1 MAYVGTPLDT
11 TNAFQSLAGKRFSG
25 DASTTDFTL
34 DSAPNS
40 TLDIEVFV
48 GNVRQDPNSAYTVSG
63 TTLAFT
69 GAPPSGT
76 NNIYVVHQAKAV
88 GTIDPAVGS
97 TLDLNGAAE
106 LVLDADADTTITA
119 DTDDQIDIKIAGADD
134 FQFTA
139 NTFTAQSGSTI
150 TTPTLGVG
158 DTKDLGAGLH
168 IKTADS
174 GASVDSAADELV
186 IEGSGASGMTLLSG
200 TSSSGSI
207 YFGDSGDNDIGY
219 MAYNHS
225 DNYMMF
231 GTNAAERMRI
241 DSNGDVGIGTNNPQY
256 GKLQID
262 TDYADGQGRILY
274 GALTG
279 TSGTSPNNGVLFSAN
294 SSNFTNQFIRFHM
307 ESPNANQKII
317 YCTTT
322 GSNTEKFGVDEDGDV
337 VSASNSYGSTSDE
350 RIKQNITDANSQW
363 DDIKAVKV
371 RNFKKKQDT
380 SLTQIGVI
388 AQELESSGMTGLITE
403 RDPDVSDVEAD
414 SSFGTIVDDT
424 SLPKYDDGT
433 YHKKVGEVKAQVKEV
448 KYSVLYMKA
457 IKALQEA
464 QTRIETLE
472 TKVKTLEDA

>member
-1 MAYVGTPLDT
+1 
-11 TNAFQSLAGKRFSG
+11 
-25 DASTTDFTL
+25 
-34 DSAPNS
+34 
-40 TLDIEVFV
+40 
-48 GNVRQDPNSAYTVSG
+48 
-63 TTLAFT
+63 
-69 GAPPSGT
+69 
-76 NNIYVVHQAKAV
+76 
-88 GTIDPAVGS
+88 
-97 TLDLNGAAE
+97 
-106 LVLDADADTTITA
+106 
-119 DTDDQIDIKIAGADD
+119 
-134 FQFTA
+134 
-139 NTFTAQSGSTI
+139 
-150 TTPTLGVG
+150 
-158 DTKDLGAGLH
+158 
-168 IKTADS
+168 
-174 GASVDSAADELV
+174 
-186 IEGSGASGMTLLSG
+186 
-200 TSSSGSI
+200 
-207 YFGDSGDNDIGY
+207 
-219 MAYNHS
+219 
-225 DNYMMF
+225 
-231 GTNAAERMRI
+231 
-241 DSNGDVGIGTNNPQY
+241 
-256 GKLQID
+256 
-262 TDYADGQGRILY
+262 
-274 GALTG
+274 
-279 TSGTSPNNGVLFSAN
+279 
-294 SSNFTNQFIRFHM
+294 M

-388 AQELESSGMTGLITE
+388 AQEPESSGMTGLITE